1 MKTPLRLL
9 LSEIEDN
16 KENGCL
22 FQLRAIKNAIEE
34 LLVEERK
41 QIEDA
46 FLHGKRDGLLNVHQ
60 KPESFF
66 NSRYNQ

>member
-1 MKTPLRLL
+1 MKTPLKQLID
-9 LSEIEDN
+9 SINDH
-16 KENGCL
+16 KEQGCL
-22 FQLRAIKNAIEE
+22 FQLRNIKNVIDE
-34 LLVEERK
+34 LLQEEQK

-46 FLHGKRDGLLNVHQ
+46 FLHGKRDGLLNIHQ

>member
-1 MKTPLRLL
+1 MKTPLMQLID
-9 LSEIEDN
+9 SINDH
-16 KENGCL
+16 KEQGCL
-22 FQLRAIKNAIEE
+22 FQLRNIKNVIDE
-34 LLVEERK
+34 LLQEEQK

-46 FLHGKRDGLLNVHQ
+46 FLHGKRDGLLNIHQ

>member
-1 MKTPLRLL
+1 MKTPLRQLID
-9 LSEIEDN
+9 SINDH
-16 KENGCL
+16 KEQGCL
-22 FQLRAIKNAIEE
+22 FQLRNIKNVIDE
-34 LLVEERK
+34 LLQEEQK

-46 FLHGKRDGLLNVHQ
+46 FLHGKRDGLLNIHQ

>member
-1 MKTPLRLL
+1 MKTPLQILL
-9 LSEIEDN
+9 QEMY
-16 KENGCL
+16 ENRECGC
-22 FQLRAIKNAIEE
+22 FIQMRAIKNAIEE

>member
-9 LSEIEDN
+9 LAEIEDN

-34 LLVEERK
+34 LLAEERK

>member
-1 MKTPLRLL
+1 MKTPLKLL
-9 LSEIEDN
+9 LAEIEDN

-22 FQLRAIKNAIEE
+22 FQLRVIKNAIEE

>member
-1 MKTPLRLL
+1 MKTPLKLL
-9 LSEIEDN
+9 LAEIEDN

-22 FQLRAIKNAIEE
+22 FQLRVIKNALAE

-66 NSRYNQ
+66 NSRSNQ

>member
-1 MKTPLRLL
+1 MKTPLKLL
-9 LSEIEDN
+9 LQEIEDN
-16 KENGCL
+16 KESGCL
-22 FQLRAIKNAIEE
+22 FQLRSIKNTIEE

-60 KPESFF
+60 KPETFF

>member
-1 MKTPLRLL
+1 M
-9 LSEIEDN
+9 SEY
-16 KENGCL
+16 KEHGCL
-22 FQLRAIKNAIEE
+22 FQLRNVKNVVEE
-34 LLVEERK
+34 LLSEERK

-66 NSRYNQ
+66 NSRYNK

>member
-1 MKTPLRLL
+1 MKTPLQKL
-9 LSEIEDN
+9 IESM
-16 KENGCL
+16 KEHKECGC
-22 FQLRAIKNAIEE
+22 FVQLRNVKNVIDE
-34 LLVEERK
+34 LLEEERK

>member
-1 MKTPLRLL
+1 MKTPLQQLIETM
-9 LSEIEDN
+9 SEY
-16 KENGCL
+16 KEHGCL
-22 FQLRAIKNAIEE
+22 FQLRNVKNVVEE
-34 LLVEERK
+34 LLSEERK

-66 NSRYNQ
+66 NSRYNK

>member
-1 MKTPLRLL
+1 MKTPLQQL
-9 LSEIEDN
+9 IESINDH
-16 KENGCL
+16 KEQGCL
-22 FQLRAIKNAIEE
+22 FQLRNIKNVVDE
-34 LLVEERK
+34 LLLEERK

>member
-1 MKTPLRLL
+1 MKTPLQLL
-9 LSEIEDN
+9 LQEIQENSEH
-16 KENGCL
+16 GC
-22 FQLRAIKNAIEE
+22 FMQLRVIKNAIED
-34 LLVEERK
+34 LLKEERK

-46 FLHGKRDGLLNVHQ
+46 FLYGKRDGLFNIHE